1 MARYKKKD
9 AGQIKN
15 KNRKQFANTMTGLK
29 PKTQKPVRDC
39 ESCKYGIRD
48 EQWGEWK
55 CKVTQARVYRFD
67 TVCSDYIPNLPESRI
82 KRGSNG

>member
-29 PKTQKPVRDC
+29 PKVQKPVRDC
-39 ESCKYGIRD
+39 ESCRHGVRD

-55 CKVTQARVYRFD
+55 CKVPQARVYRFD
-67 TVCSDYIPNLPESRI
+67 TVCSDYIPKL
-82 KRGSNG
+82 KRGKL